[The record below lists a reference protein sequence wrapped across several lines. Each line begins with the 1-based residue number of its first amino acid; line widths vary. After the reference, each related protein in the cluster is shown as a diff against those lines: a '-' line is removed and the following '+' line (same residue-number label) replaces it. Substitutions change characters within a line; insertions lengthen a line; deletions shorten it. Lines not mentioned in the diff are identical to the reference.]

1 MGQFSRGRSI
11 CLTKLEMFFTFLMT
25 IATVRDPL
33 KMHVAL
39 DEEVSRMSIRWNSAK
54 IIFKTQ
60 KSDHGSL
67 LKTFPQFFLVLKV
80 QKG

>member
-54 IIFKTQ
+54 IIF
-60 KSDHGSL
+60 
-67 LKTFPQFFLVLKV
+67 
-80 QKG
+80 